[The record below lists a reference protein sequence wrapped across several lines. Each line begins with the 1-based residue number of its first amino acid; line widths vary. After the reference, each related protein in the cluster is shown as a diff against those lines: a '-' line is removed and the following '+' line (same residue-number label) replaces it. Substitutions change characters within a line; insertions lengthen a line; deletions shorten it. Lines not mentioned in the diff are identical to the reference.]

1 MIDGPERID
10 ACAALLHPE
19 LLTHQSKGI
28 IMTNLKRITAAVALL
43 LASAALVPVAHTA
56 DEEAV
61 RSSGGISYVS
71 GGVGAAS
78 TDRLSALAKDF
89 NLKLVFA
96 LKSGDY
102 VSGVDVTI
110 ADAAGKTLLKV
121 KSEGPWFLTRLP
133 AGNFKIAATLDGKT
147 ETRTVAV
154 GAEKLRTVDFR
165 WVGE

>member
-1 MIDGPERID
+1 
-10 ACAALLHPE
+10 
-19 LLTHQSKGI
+19 
-28 IMTNLKRITAAVALL
+28 MTNLKRITAAVALL
-43 LASAALVPVAHTA
+43 LASATLVPVAYTA

-110 ADAAGKTLLKV
+110 ADAAGKTLLKA

-165 WVGE
+165 WAGE

>member
-1 MIDGPERID
+1 
-10 ACAALLHPE
+10 
-19 LLTHQSKGI
+19 
-28 IMTNLKRITAAVALL
+28 MTNLKRITAAVALL
-43 LASAALVPVAHTA
+43 LASATLVPVAYTA

-71 GGVGAAS
+71 GGVGTAS

-110 ADAAGKTLLKV
+110 ADAAGKTLLKA

-165 WVGE
+165 WAGE

>member
-1 MIDGPERID
+1 M
-10 ACAALLHPE
+10 
-19 LLTHQSKGI
+19 KGI
-28 IMTNLKRITAAVALL
+28 IMTNPKIITAAVALL
-43 LASAALVPVAHTA
+43 LASATLVPVAYTA

-71 GGVGAAS
+71 GGVGTAS
-78 TDRLSALAKDF
+78 TDRLNSLAKDF

-110 ADAAGKTLLKV
+110 ADAAGKTLV
-121 KSEGPWFLTRLP
+121 NTKSEGPWFLTRLP
-133 AGNFKIAATLDGKT
+133 AGNFKIAATFDGKT
-147 ETRTVAV
+147 ESRTIAV

-165 WVGE
+165 WATE

>member
-43 LASAALVPVAHTA
+43 LASAALVPVAYTA

-110 ADAAGKTLLKV
+110 ADAAGKTLLKA

-165 WVGE
+165 WAGE

>member
-43 LASAALVPVAHTA
+43 LASAALVPVAYTA

>member
-1 MIDGPERID
+1 
-10 ACAALLHPE
+10 
-19 LLTHQSKGI
+19 
-28 IMTNLKRITAAVALL
+28 MTNLKRITAAVALL
-43 LASAALVPVAHTA
+43 LASAALVPVAYTA

-165 WVGE
+165 WAGE

>member
-1 MIDGPERID
+1 
-10 ACAALLHPE
+10 
-19 LLTHQSKGI
+19 
-28 IMTNLKRITAAVALL
+28 MTNLKRITAAVALL
-43 LASAALVPVAHTA
+43 LASAMLVPVAYTA

-110 ADAAGKTLLKV
+110 ADAAGKTLLKA

-165 WVGE
+165 WAGE

>member
-1 MIDGPERID
+1 
-10 ACAALLHPE
+10 
-19 LLTHQSKGI
+19 
-28 IMTNLKRITAAVALL
+28 MTNLKRITAAVALL
-43 LASAALVPVAHTA
+43 LASAALVPVAYTA

-110 ADAAGKTLLKV
+110 ADAAGKTLLKAN
-121 KSEGPWFLTRLP
+121 SEGPWFLTRLP

-165 WVGE
+165 WAGE

>member
-1 MIDGPERID
+1 
-10 ACAALLHPE
+10 
-19 LLTHQSKGI
+19 
-28 IMTNLKRITAAVALL
+28 MTNLKRITAAVALL
-43 LASAALVPVAHTA
+43 LASTALVSVAYTA

-71 GGVGAAS
+71 GGVGAPS

-110 ADAAGKTLLKV
+110 ADAAGKTLLKA

-165 WVGE
+165 WAGE

>member
-1 MIDGPERID
+1 
-10 ACAALLHPE
+10 
-19 LLTHQSKGI
+19 
-28 IMTNLKRITAAVALL
+28 MTNLKRITAAVALL
-43 LASAALVPVAHTA
+43 LASAALVPVAYTA

-71 GGVGAAS
+71 GGVGGAS

-110 ADAAGKTLLKV
+110 ADAAGKTLLKA

-165 WVGE
+165 WAGE

>member
-1 MIDGPERID
+1 
-10 ACAALLHPE
+10 
-19 LLTHQSKGI
+19 
-28 IMTNLKRITAAVALL
+28 MTNLKRITAAVALL
-43 LASAALVPVAHTA
+43 LASAALVPVAYTA

-61 RSSGGISYVS
+61 RSSCGISYVS

-110 ADAAGKTLLKV
+110 ADAAGKTLLKA

-165 WVGE
+165 WASE

>member
-1 MIDGPERID
+1 
-10 ACAALLHPE
+10 
-19 LLTHQSKGI
+19 
-28 IMTNLKRITAAVALL
+28 MTNPKITTAAVTLL
-43 LASAALVPVAHTA
+43 LASAALVPVAYTA

-110 ADAAGKTLLKV
+110 ADAAGKTLLKA

-165 WVGE
+165 WAGE

>member
-1 MIDGPERID
+1 M
-10 ACAALLHPE
+10 
-19 LLTHQSKGI
+19 KGI
-28 IMTNLKRITAAVALL
+28 IMTNPKIIAAATALL
-43 LASAALVPVAHTA
+43 LASATLVPVAYTA

-110 ADAAGKTLLKV
+110 ADAAGKTLLKA

-165 WVGE
+165 WAGE

>member
-1 MIDGPERID
+1 
-10 ACAALLHPE
+10 
-19 LLTHQSKGI
+19 
-28 IMTNLKRITAAVALL
+28 MTNLKRITAAVALL
-43 LASAALVPVAHTA
+43 LASAALVPVAYTA

-110 ADAAGKTLLKV
+110 ADAAGKTLV
-121 KSEGPWFLTRLP
+121 NTKSEGPWFLTRLP

-165 WVGE
+165 WAGE

>member
-1 MIDGPERID
+1 
-10 ACAALLHPE
+10 
-19 LLTHQSKGI
+19 
-28 IMTNLKRITAAVALL
+28 MTNLKRITAAVALL
-43 LASAALVPVAHTA
+43 LASTALVPVAYTA

-110 ADAAGKTLLKV
+110 ADAAGKTLLKA

-165 WVGE
+165 WAGE

>member
-1 MIDGPERID
+1 
-10 ACAALLHPE
+10 
-19 LLTHQSKGI
+19 
-28 IMTNLKRITAAVALL
+28 MTNLKRITAAVALL
-43 LASAALVPVAHTA
+43 LASAALVPVAYTA

-61 RSSGGISYVS
+61 SSSGGISYVS
-71 GGVGAAS
+71 GGVGTAS

-110 ADAAGKTLLKV
+110 ADAAGKTLLKA

-165 WVGE
+165 WAGE

>member
-1 MIDGPERID
+1 
-10 ACAALLHPE
+10 
-19 LLTHQSKGI
+19 
-28 IMTNLKRITAAVALL
+28 MTNLKRITAAVALL
-43 LASAALVPVAHTA
+43 LASAALVPVAYTA

-110 ADAAGKTLLKV
+110 ADAVGKTLLKA

-165 WVGE
+165 WAGE